1 MEIFSLTIL
10 QFSAQKQFSSILYLS
25 NFILSNKAI
34 SEFRGSKLE
43 GKKIEDESKYKIDRI
58 R

>member
-1 MEIFSLTIL
+1 L

-58 R
+58 SENIL